1 MVPSK
6 EISNIILYFL
16 SVEAINTEF
25 AILLVIYTSVVG
37 HVGGMAVTQALI
49 DLRDNETESI
59 GNHTDIDV
67 ACVSNAVMWNCRDR
81 AKTKSFYEGIYLV
94 AFILLILLSLL
105 SFVLSL
111 FRSEFWCKRTILIV
125 KTIIGESFLFLAIL
139 LLFLSL
145 IYLLCHV
152 KPVMT
157 VSVF

>member
-1 MVPSK
+1 MVTSK

-67 ACVSNAVMWNCRDR
+67 ACVSNAVM
-81 AKTKSFYEGIYLV
+81 
-94 AFILLILLSLL
+94 
-105 SFVLSL
+105 
-111 FRSEFWCKRTILIV
+111 
-125 KTIIGESFLFLAIL
+125 
-139 LLFLSL
+139 
-145 IYLLCHV
+145 
-152 KPVMT
+152 
-157 VSVF
+157 